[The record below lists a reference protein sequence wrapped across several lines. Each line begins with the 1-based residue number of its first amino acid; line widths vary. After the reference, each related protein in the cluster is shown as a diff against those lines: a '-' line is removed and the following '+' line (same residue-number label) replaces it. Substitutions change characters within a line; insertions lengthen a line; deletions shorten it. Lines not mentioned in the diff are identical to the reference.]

1 MTDVS
6 HLPRSRFRIALF
18 PLLCLALTATLV
30 VAVVLSISL
39 GAVSLPLERVVRI
52 ALHPLLPGLITADW
66 SPVDAQ
72 IVWQFRLPRTLLAVV
87 VGATLSVAGAA
98 LQAMVRN
105 PLADPYIFGVSSGA
119 SVGAV
124 AVLTLTGAV
133 GGWALSLAAF
143 TGALLSMTIVY
154 LLARQ
159 GGRVTPLRL
168 ILAGVALG
176 YVLSAVTSYL
186 VLRKSGPGGGVSAV
200 LYWLA
205 GSLGGAKWAYLGV
218 PAAVLVFSTLY
229 LLAQARPLNALLAG
243 DEAAV
248 SLGLS
253 LERFRLQLF
262 LVTSLLVGVA
272 VAVSGAI
279 GFVGLMIPHLVRLL
293 TGSDHRRVLPLCA
306 LLGGVFMVLV
316 DLAGRTV
323 IAPAELPVGIV
334 TAILGGPFFLWML
347 RRKREL

>member
-1 MTDVS
+1 M
-6 HLPRSRFRIALF
+6 
-18 PLLCLALTATLV
+18 
-30 VAVVLSISL
+30 
-39 GAVSLPLERVVRI
+39 
-52 ALHPLLPGLITADW
+52 
-66 SPVDAQ
+66 
-72 IVWQFRLPRTLLAVV
+72 WQFRLPRTLLAVV
-87 VGATLSVAGAA
+87 VGAALSVAGAA

-133 GGWALSLAAF
+133 GGWSLSLAAF
-143 TGALLSMTIVY
+143 AGALLSMTVVY

-218 PAAVLVFSTLY
+218 PAGVLVLSTLY
-229 LLAQARPLNALLAG
+229 LLAQARGLNALLAG

-248 SLGLS
+248 SLGIS
-253 LERFRLQLF
+253 LEHFRFRLF

-293 TGSDHRRVLPLCA
+293 TGSDHRRVLPLTA

-334 TAILGGPFFLWML
+334 TAVLGGPFFLWML
-347 RRKREL
+347 RRKRDL